1 MKESTMTRHSRKHSE
16 TGVYHIM
23 LRGINRQ
30 DIFEDEED
38 YITFIGKLKT
48 LTEPVNDMGESIPPY
63 CAIYAY
69 CLMTNH
75 VHLLLR
81 QLTEPV
87 SKSIQRLG
95 VSYSRHYNKKYGHTG
110 HLFQDRFKSEPVVDI
125 TYFIKLL
132 QYIHQN
138 PVAAGISDKVQDY
151 KWSSWHEYED
161 SKHHDLCDIRP
172 VIDRIPLDELR
183 ELVCNP
189 VEGYILDDEEEYW
202 IYKKDR
208 EIKDAICRRLNIKSL
223 AEIQNMNKEMRNIIL
238 VEALEQ
244 GAGIRQLAR
253 LTGISY
259 GIIYRLKQQNH

>member
-1 MKESTMTRHSRKHSE
+1 M
-16 TGVYHIM
+16 
-23 LRGINRQ
+23 
-30 DIFEDEED
+30 
-38 YITFIGKLKT
+38 
-48 LTEPVNDMGESIPPY
+48 
-63 CAIYAY
+63 
-69 CLMTNH
+69 
-75 VHLLLR
+75 
-81 QLTEPV
+81 
-87 SKSIQRLG
+87 
-95 VSYSRHYNKKYGHTG
+95 
-110 HLFQDRFKSEPVVDI
+110 
-125 TYFIKLL
+125 
-132 QYIHQN
+132 
-138 PVAAGISDKVQDY
+138 QDY

-172 VIDRIPLDELR
+172 VIDRIPLEELR

-202 IYKKDR
+202 IHKKDR